1 MSDFTELEAIES
13 ISLLGKHNGVME
25 DDLYE
30 IIFESEPDNEI
41 PTNKQS
47 TDCAYLS
54 TDTP

>member
-13 ISLLGKHNGVME
+13 TSLLGKHNGVME

-30 IIFESEPDNEI
+30 IIFESEPDNET
-41 PTNKQS
+41 PT
-47 TDCAYLS
+47 DS